1 MKSDK
6 PYSQIRHI
14 NELTAP
20 VLEAHKEL
28 VAHKRNKLL
37 SVIDKTVDSV
47 KQYASEQEGF
57 VRVATDAAG
66 DAGRAAAS
74 IRSSAH
80 AATTAA
86 GIDVL
91 KQQLDSWRDGA
102 LSNIDRAVA
111 AEQERIETERR
122 RTQVT
127 EDGERVTNIT
137 HARPEA
143 KPKQAAKVKPV
154 KLASVATVCKL
165 SNEQDIDSYLEQLRE
180 RLLHELEGVDAIRLS

>member
-1 MKSDK
+1 M
-6 PYSQIRHI
+6 
-14 NELTAP
+14 
-20 VLEAHKEL
+20 
-28 VAHKRNKLL
+28 
-37 SVIDKTVDSV
+37 
-47 KQYASEQEGF
+47 F
-57 VRVATDAAG
+57 AG

-80 AATTAA
+80 AATTAVR
-86 GIDVL
+86 IDAL

-102 LSNIDRAVA
+102 LSKIDRAVA

-137 HARPEA
+137 THSEP
-143 KPKQAAKVKPV
+143 KPKPATKVKPV

-165 SNEQDIDSYLEQLRE
+165 SSEQDIDSYLEQLRE
-180 RLLHELEGVDAIRLS
+180 RLLHELDGVDAIRLS